1 MRTYLAMIDIMTK
14 NKTKNMYIP
23 AFFIAVIVLILLLVI
38 GVSTFNHL
46 NRYRSTMI
54 SFLNRQGLG
63 VLKSLEAGIELYP
76 SSFTDNPDI
85 LRLFNKISEIDDVS
99 YIYITDNKG
108 KVIYRS
114 ANAPYDID
122 FQIRFSVNVGKRGI
136 CL

>member
-54 SFLNRQGLG
+54 SFLNRQGLV

-76 SSFTDNPDI
+76 SSFTDNTDI
-85 LRLFNKISEIDDVS
+85 LRPERKCAL
-99 YIYITDNKG
+99 
-108 KVIYRS
+108 
-114 ANAPYDID
+114 
-122 FQIRFSVNVGKRGI
+122 
-136 CL
+136 